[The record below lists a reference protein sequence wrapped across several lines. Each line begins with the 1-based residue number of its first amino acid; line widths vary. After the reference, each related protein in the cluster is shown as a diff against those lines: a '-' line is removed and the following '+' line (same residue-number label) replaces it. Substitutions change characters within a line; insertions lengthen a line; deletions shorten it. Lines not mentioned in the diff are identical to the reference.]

1 VTAGQLTVGGA
12 ALALA
17 AVGFAFGSRV
27 LAPKPAP
34 APRQERQYSDPVEV
48 RAKLERIGRA
58 LVLYRQ
64 DYPAKPV
71 GEWRNYMDAG
81 LPLGIRRLA
90 IPGKPWSIARE
101 ELFYEPA
108 NSLMGGGMVSNF
120 SSLYRLGTLMPEL
133 DLDWP
138 SLLQRNG
145 HRQIVLFDTWY
156 PNEPWNGEPEPHR
169 RTMVL
174 RWDGTV
180 EEVEFVRRGPAG
192 VGDLVYR

>member
-1 VTAGQLTVGGA
+1 VTARQLTVGGA

-27 LAPKPAP
+27 LAAKPAP

-71 GEWRNYMDAG
+71 GEWRNFYDAG
-81 LPLGIRRLA
+81 LPPVMPLQLS
-90 IPGKPWSIARE
+90 IPGHDWTVSKDD
-101 ELFYEPA
+101 FFFEPHVP
-108 NSLMGGGMVSNF
+108 GGEFGSDFAM
-120 SSLYRLGTLMPEL
+120 LYLNPTHMDE
-133 DLDWP
+133 DDWLASGP
-138 SLLQRNG
+138 
-145 HRQIVLFDTWY
+145 RQIIMLD
-156 PNEPWNGEPEPHR
+156 PLHPGSDPKGRKGGSR

-180 EEVEFVRRGPAG
+180 EELEFELAPPAG
-192 VGDLVYR
+192 LGKLLKQ